1 MGPRTRHERGGGEI
15 VADLSAAETRDLVWE
30 LSRRDG
36 VEVHTIGPS
45 ASIKVKADGPC
56 VVFVVID

>member
-1 MGPRTRHERGGGEI
+1 MT
-15 VADLSAAETRDLVWE
+15 DLSAVETRDLVRE

-36 VEVHTIGPS
+36 VETHTIGPS

-56 VVFVVID
+56 IVFVIID